1 MATCIWCR
9 NESNTDSIEHIIPE
23 ALGCPDEFHL
33 KDGAVCQRCNNGLAH
48 LDQAVIDEFDI
59 FTFWSGVP
67 RKKKKSPVVN
77 NRGNL
82 LGGYINSNKTLF
94 INMDRAPKSIEGH
107 QIAGY
112 GKSLRN
118 IKASFDVNGSQGKVS
133 FTVKFGD
140 NPKFV
145 RGILK
150 IAFSSLAYFLGT
162 KEAILPK
169 YDCIRKFVV
178 KNEGERKILLKQ
190 CSETGYR
197 NQAWPPY
204 VDSKGE
210 YTVVLKLGM
219 VEFAVDLTQG
229 MTSFPV
235 LMENLKEFYGNEG
248 WTFLPLGEHCKNQR
262 SN

>member
-1 MATCIWCR
+1 MDVCIWCKK
-9 NESNTDSIEHIIPE
+9 ESNTNSIEHIIPE
-23 ALGCPDEFHL
+23 ALGCPDGFHL

-48 LDQAVIDEFDI
+48 LDQAVIDELDI
-59 FTFWSGVP
+59 LAFMSGVP
-67 RKKKKSPVVN
+67 RKKKKSSLVN

-82 LGGYINSNKTLF
+82 LGRFINSNKTLF
-94 INMDRAPKSIEGH
+94 INMDKTPQTIEGH

-118 IKASFDVNGSQGKVS
+118 INASFDVNGNQGKVS

-162 KEAILPK
+162 KVAILPK

-178 KNEGERKILLKQ
+178 KNEGERKIFLIP

-204 VDSKGE
+204 VDSEGE
-210 YTVVLKLGM
+210 YAVALRLGII
-219 VEFAVDLTQG
+219 EFAVDLTQG

-235 LMENLKEFYGNEG
+235 LMEKLKEFYGNEG
-248 WTFLPLGEHCKNQR
+248 WTFLPL
-262 SN
+262 